1 LKSIE
6 HGVTGRTR
14 ARSALH
20 AVTRFLAALGD
31 EVRVRRDIARLE
43 AMSDRDLADIGVN
56 RGGIR
61 GSVRHRPNG

>member
-1 LKSIE
+1 MESIE

-43 AMSDRDLADIGVN
+43 AMSNRDLADIGIDRSV
-56 RGGIR
+56 IR
-61 GSVRHRPNG
+61 GSVRHRRNG